1 MGKIFFRY
9 SDFFVA
15 SFSALITNLTIL
27 TFFAKYEEPLYFHPD
42 EFMWLRLISHCGGE
56 FPFYEQEWG
65 LIVPL
70 LCLIYPLKLIIPVY
84 YFSLLRP
91 VFLFFDMYLSLK
103 VLRLIFSR
111 KVALIIFFFEF
122 SHIFSL
128 FKFFITKDVKA
139 IIGAGMHST
148 LRIFNPIYFMAFF
161 LIFIYYFLSFLDG
174 AEKWKYNPAKY
185 NKEKILSGIFLGI
198 SFYSQTHWAVFTL
211 SIFIFFVLIMFF
223 LERKNRLLI
232 KEIISV
238 LILGIIVGIPA
249 ILFNFYQKIMLSE
262 STLNLLVIL
271 NYGRNLDMLA
281 YPLNLG
287 NFITPLFLLALVSF
301 IFSRRFS
308 AKYIFIFSGFLGG
321 YLLFF
326 VEYILGIFIANISM
340 HIVYPFKLMVKIGIG
355 LLIDKIEEIKS
366 ERKINVLGVITS
378 AIAIFMFLAF
388 VCTKL
393 LSFYY
398 SISHFP
404 VSYEKLENFKK
415 IVHWLK
421 NNSSR
426 DSVITHE
433 DFSFFFPSLYEP
445 IGTPEIIV
453 SVASERFALYNDSN
467 IIAVTDLNFNDIFN
481 RFILRS
487 KVLGYSENELERYIR
502 EIAKSLDCPTTFP
515 GLPQF
520 CVQFALMHFGEPPD
534 FKFPRDIHK
543 DAFEVLDDFIKVTLR
558 YYQDETYFKDL
569 IKRYKIDYV
578 VRRKEYQGEW
588 YLKQEAKIGEFY
600 IFRVIRENKPE

>member
-1 MGKIFFRY
+1 M
-9 SDFFVA
+9 
-15 SFSALITNLTIL
+15 
-27 TFFAKYEEPLYFHPD
+27 
-42 EFMWLRLISHCGGE
+42 
-56 FPFYEQEWG
+56 
-65 LIVPL
+65 
-70 LCLIYPLKLIIPVY
+70 
-84 YFSLLRP
+84 
-91 VFLFFDMYLSLK
+91 
-103 VLRLIFSR
+103 
-111 KVALIIFFFEF
+111 
-122 SHIFSL
+122 
-128 FKFFITKDVKA
+128 
-139 IIGAGMHST
+139 
-148 LRIFNPIYFMAFF
+148 
-161 LIFIYYFLSFLDG
+161 
-174 AEKWKYNPAKY
+174 
-185 NKEKILSGIFLGI
+185 LSG
-198 SFYSQTHWAVFTL
+198 
-211 SIFIFFVLIMFF
+211 
-223 LERKNRLLI
+223 
-232 KEIISV
+232 
-238 LILGIIVGIPA
+238 
-249 ILFNFYQKIMLSE
+249 

-281 YPLNLG
+281 FPLNLG

-398 SISHFP
+398 SISHFS

-453 SVASERFALYNDSN
+453 SVASGRFALYNDGN

-481 RFILRS
+481 RDLF
-487 KVLGYSENELERYIR
+487 
-502 EIAKSLDCPTTFP
+502 LDQRFW
-515 GLPQF
+515 
-520 CVQFALMHFGEPPD
+520 D
-534 FKFPRDIHK
+534 
-543 DAFEVLDDFIKVTLR
+543 TL
-558 YYQDETYFKDL
+558 KM
-569 IKRYKIDYV
+569 
-578 VRRKEYQGEW
+578 
-588 YLKQEAKIGEFY
+588 
-600 IFRVIRENKPE
+600 N